1 MSAAPDEGAEV
12 IIYTW
17 LFVISGTASMG
28 KFLKDNVP
36 QTPSAKV
43 NIPTINLLTIDQC
56 IILFK
61 MENEL
66 I

>member
-1 MSAAPDEGAEV
+1 
-12 IIYTW
+12 
-17 LFVISGTASMG
+17 MG
-28 KFLKDNVP
+28 KFLKENVP

-43 NIPTINLLTIDQC
+43 NIPTINLLAIDQC
-56 IILFK
+56 IIFFK